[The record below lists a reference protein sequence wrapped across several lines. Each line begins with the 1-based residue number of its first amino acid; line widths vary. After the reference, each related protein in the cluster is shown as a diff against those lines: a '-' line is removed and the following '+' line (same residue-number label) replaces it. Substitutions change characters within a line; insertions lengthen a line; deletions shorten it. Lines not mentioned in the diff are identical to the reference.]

1 MEERNQGKKSTG
13 AGRSGTAASARARAR
28 GRRARVRP
36 EPGAKT
42 SASRPTRSAKG
53 RKPRSAKKKLIERL
67 AAISPRTVML
77 LILFLLFVVL
87 SVSPVTRNLE
97 ATARLKKMEGE
108 FKKQQEVT
116 ESLQREVAE
125 AGTLDYVEKEARKQR
140 LVAPGEILYLVTTDG
155 ENDEVEYRV
164 KALQSMHEAWA
175 RVRQMLYS
183 IPRGQ

>member
-1 MEERNQGKKSTG
+1 MEERSQGKKSTE
-13 AGRSGTAASARARAR
+13 AVRRSTAASARARTRAR
-28 GRRARVRP
+28 RTRVRP
-36 EPGAKT
+36 EPSAKT
-42 SASRPTRSAKG
+42 SVSRPTRGAKG

-67 AAISPRTVML
+67 MVISPRTVML

-108 FKKQQEVT
+108 FKKQQAVT

-125 AGTLDYVEKEARKQR
+125 ASTLDYVEKEARKQR

>member
-1 MEERNQGKKSTG
+1 MVKGSQGNKSTEAARRG
-13 AGRSGTAASARARAR
+13 AAASARDRTRA
-28 GRRARVRP
+28 RRARMRP
-36 EPGAKT
+36 EPSAKT
-42 SASRPTRSAKG
+42 SVSRPTRSAKG
-53 RKPRSAKKKLIERL
+53 RKPRSAIKKLLERL
-67 AAISPRTVML
+67 AAVSPRTVML

-108 FKKQQEVT
+108 FKKQQAVT

-125 AGTLDYVEKEARKQR
+125 ADTLDYVEKEARKQR
-140 LVAPGEILYLVTTDG
+140 LVAPGEILYLVTTDVG
-155 ENDEVEYRV
+155 NDKVEYRV

-183 IPRGQ
+183 IPGGQ